1 MAERKLIL
9 SEVLLIIQNKYG
21 TIPFTTIQN
30 IIVNFFSDDEIVCSK
45 RKLYDVT
52 ISLYG
57 EEIGCHVTRK
67 EDNNENWMWLIC

>member
-9 SEVLLIIQNKYG
+9 SKVLLIIQNKYG
-21 TIPFTTIQN
+21 TIPFTNIQN

-45 RKLYDVT
+45 HKLYDFA

-57 EEIGCHVTRK
+57 EEIAEIGCG
-67 EDNNENWMWLIC
+67 